1 MSLIVGILKDR
12 RHTLYLNHSGG
23 GAGFIA
29 VPWHPFWSKN
39 DHPDPTC
46 FDQPLLLSF
55 FSHLQSIHYRK

>member
-1 MSLIVGILKDR
+1 M
-12 RHTLYLNHSGG
+12 LYLNHSGG

-46 FDQPLLLSF
+46 FDQPLLLRF
-55 FSHLQSIHYRK
+55 FFRLQSIHYRK